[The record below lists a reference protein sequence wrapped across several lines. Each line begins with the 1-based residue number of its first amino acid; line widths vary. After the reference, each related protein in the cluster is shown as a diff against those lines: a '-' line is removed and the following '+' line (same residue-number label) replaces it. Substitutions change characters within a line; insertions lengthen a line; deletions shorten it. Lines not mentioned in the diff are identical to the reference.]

1 MKRTYS
7 DFMKKLIFTLIIC
20 ASFSCSNNRYLLT
33 DKTNDNK
40 YLYEFI
46 EKSVK
51 EGKITNK
58 PLLVIDGYAF
68 NYVELNKN
76 KIQLAKADIKDMI
89 CLAKNGGAEEIY
101 GNIAK
106 NGVVLI
112 ITNRNQSKSAE
123 TMVNDTDKVYASND
137 DRGLFVYFPGGKD
150 GITSDSLLLKYV
162 NENLTYPDSA
172 YKAKIEGQ
180 VFVCF
185 TIDDKGQISDIK
197 IIEGSNPYFDKE
209 VIRLISAMPNW
220 IWDEK
225 IKMTDRIVTTRILP
239 IKFSLK

>member
-1 MKRTYS
+1 
-7 DFMKKLIFTLIIC
+7 MKKLIFILIIC
-20 ASFSCSNNRYLLT
+20 VSFSCSNNRYLLT
-33 DKTNDNK
+33 DTTNDNK

-68 NYVELNKN
+68 NYDDLNKN
-76 KIQLAKADIKDMI
+76 KIQLAKADIKDMV
-89 CLAKNGGAEEIY
+89 CLAKNGGGNAIY
-101 GNIAK
+101 GNSAK

-112 ITNRNQSKSAE
+112 ITNRNQSKSPE

-137 DRGLFVYFPGGKD
+137 DRGLFVYFPGAND
-150 GITSDSLLLKYV
+150 GATSDSLLLKYV
-162 NENLTYPDSA
+162 NKNLTYPDSA

-185 TIDDKGQISDIK
+185 TIDSKGQISDIK
-197 IIEGSNPYFDKE
+197 ITKGSNPYFDKE
-209 VIRLISAMPNW
+209 VIRLFSAMPDW

-225 IKMTDRIVTTRILP
+225 IKMTDRIVTTRTLP